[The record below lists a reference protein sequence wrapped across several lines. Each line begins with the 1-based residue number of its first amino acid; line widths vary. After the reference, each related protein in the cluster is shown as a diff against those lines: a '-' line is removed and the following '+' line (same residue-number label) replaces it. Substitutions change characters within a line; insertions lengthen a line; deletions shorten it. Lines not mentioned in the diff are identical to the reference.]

1 MKFTLFT
8 IALFA
13 LIISLSS
20 CTADEIE
27 THKPTNETLLE
38 QTIDSTDY
46 SADAEVDPPNPIQP
60 PKPL

>member
-27 THKPTNETLLE
+27 IKKPVNEDVFK
-38 QTIDSTDY
+38 QAVDSLDY
-46 SADAEVDPPNPIQP
+46 STSTEVDPPLIIP
-60 PKPL
+60 PKQ